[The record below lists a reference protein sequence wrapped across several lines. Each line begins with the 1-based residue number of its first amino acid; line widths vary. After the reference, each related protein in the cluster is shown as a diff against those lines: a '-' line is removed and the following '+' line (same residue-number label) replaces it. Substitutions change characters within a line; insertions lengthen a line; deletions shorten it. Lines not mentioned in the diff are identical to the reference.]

1 MTTVTKERTQRK
13 ELLRKHA
20 TLLTGAYMKSIGITE
35 WHIVSWVNWMS
46 EDTAIIAAPLEIAF
60 DGHNSDK
67 DRFIYELH
75 DGLESLHEYIVDNW
89 SWK

>member
-1 MTTVTKERTQRK
+1 MTIVTDKPSRK

-20 TLLTGAYMKSIGITE
+20 TLLTGKYMNRIGITE
-35 WHIVSWVNWMS
+35 WHIGSWVNWMS
-46 EDTAIIAAPLEIAF
+46 EDTAIVAAPIEIVF
-60 DGHNSDK
+60 DGRNADK

-75 DGLESLHEYIVDNW
+75 NGLESLHMYIVENW